1 MQQISI
7 KACGLVTA
15 VGFNSASSL
24 AAIRAGIHGVK
35 EENLWDWDAGEF
47 LSAGKVDLPQW
58 WEGLGKLADLVAPAI
73 QECLNAAKPTDSAEI
88 PILLGVA
95 AKDRP
100 YRLEGLDGQLLEEV
114 EYKLNLNHHPMSTV
128 IPMGRVSLVKG
139 IQLAAH
145 YFKTRQVPLCIIAG
159 VDSFLDQ
166 EVVEAYMDQRR
177 ILTTDNSNG
186 FIPGEAGSAVLLAST
201 TEAAYSEL
209 SIKGIGIAKESAS
222 INSEE
227 PLKGNGLAEAIAQAL
242 DDAETDIYNIRYR
255 ITDLN
260 GEHYKFKEASLAA
273 TRFMHKPVKWTF
285 DLWHPIEFVGDVGS
299 AIGPLA
305 LAIALHA
312 NQKGYSISTNALCHF
327 SNDDGYRGAVVV
339 EGQGDVT

>member
-1 MQQISI
+1 M
-7 KACGLVTA
+7 VTA

-35 EENLWDWDAGEF
+35 KVNLWDWDSGEF

-73 QECLNAAKPTDSAEI
+73 QECLNAAKPTDSEEI

-95 AKDRP
+95 SKDRP
-100 YRLEGLDGQLLEEV
+100 YRLEGLDRQLLEEV
-114 EYKLNLNHHPMSTV
+114 EYKLNLKHHPVSTV

-139 IQLAAH
+139 IQVAAR
-145 YFKTRQVPLCIIAG
+145 YLKTRQAPFCIIAG
-159 VDSFLDQ
+159 VDSFLQQD
-166 EVVEAYMDQRR
+166 VVEAYMNQRR
-177 ILTTDNSNG
+177 ILTTNNSNG
-186 FIPGEAGSAVLLAST
+186 FIPGEAGSAVLLART
-201 TEAAYSEL
+201 TEEASSEL
-209 SIKGIGIAKESAS
+209 LIKGIGLAKESAT

-227 PLKGNGLAEAIAQAL
+227 PVKGDGLTEAIAQAL
-242 DDAETDIYNIRYR
+242 DDAKTSIYNIRYR

-285 DLWHPIEFVGDVGS
+285 DLWHPIECVGDVGS
-299 AIGPLA
+299 AIGPLV

-339 EGQGDVT
+339 GGQGDVT